1 MQELARLPSGK
12 HLVAIDPHA
21 QHVIISG
28 TRDLLVLSFE
38 DAHMLLDVLSCHRDL
53 FYQAL
58 YAHLAPLPDWVH
70 EGITDELREQIGGD
84 EARPEYELEQRAAHS
99 SPQSQAAQP

>member
-53 FYQAL
+53 FSQAL
-58 YAHLAPLPDWVH
+58 YAHLPPLPDWVQ
-70 EGITDELREQIGGD
+70 EEITDELIEQIGGD
-84 EARPEYELEQRAAHS
+84 EARSEQDLEQPAAHNGREGR
-99 SPQSQAAQP
+99 